1 MTDVTLV
8 TVAIICVFAALT
20 LGHIIGYSRG
30 LKRVTCPTCN
40 GRGSVPVARA
50 EEESGE

>member
-1 MTDVTLV
+1 LNDVTLV
-8 TVAIICVFAALT
+8 TVAIMCIIAAFAF
-20 LGHIIGYSRG
+20 GHIIGYSRG

-50 EEESGE
+50 EEGAP